1 MDLFG
6 ADGPA
11 ALPPARRGAPADAA
25 HIGAVLARAFGTD
38 PVAAYLFPDPA
49 RRASGLRRFF
59 ALQLRHSYLPR
70 GEVWVAGAPAGAGRA
85 PADGGRGAES
95 AVVRGAALWT
105 RPDLAPLRPG
115 DVVFPFRLA
124 TLFGAHLPAAR
135 RLGRLLGAHH
145 PGAPHWYLG
154 TIGVEPHAQRR
165 GLGGA
170 LLAPVLARCDAERRP
185 AYLECSLESNL
196 AFYERHGFS
205 CTAEVG
211 LAAGPRL
218 WLMWR
223 EPRPPPPG

>member
-1 MDLFG
+1 MGFFG
-6 ADGPA
+6 VDGPA
-11 ALPPARRGAPADAA
+11 AAPAPRRGAPADAA

-49 RRASGLRRFF
+49 RRATGLRRFF

-70 GEVWVAGAPAGAGRA
+70 GEVWVAGAPGAPGTPGVSAGA
-85 PADGGRGAES
+85 
-95 AVVRGAALWT
+95 VRGAALWT
-105 RPDLAPLRPG
+105 RPDLAPLRAG

-124 TLFGAHLPAAR
+124 ALFGAHLPAAR

-145 PGAPHWYLG
+145 PSVPHWYLG
-154 TIGVEPHAQRR
+154 TIGVDPHAQRR
-165 GLGGA
+165 GLGAA
-170 LLAPVLARCDAERRP
+170 LLAPVLARCDAESRP

-196 AFYERHGFS
+196 AFYERHGFA

-223 EPRPPPPG
+223 EPRPPLPPG